1 MSSEEMKKMREDLK
15 RQVKK
20 VEDDIEVI
28 EKQNEKKENDEKEY
42 VKFFFLLMTRISV
55 NESL

>member
-1 MSSEEMKKMREDLK
+1 MSSEEMKKMRDDLK

-28 EKQNEKKENDEKEY
+28 EKENEKKEMDEKE
-42 VKFFFLLMTRISV
+42 
-55 NESL
+55 

>member
-1 MSSEEMKKMREDLK
+1 MRDDLK

-28 EKQNEKKENDEKEY
+28 EKENEKKEMNEKE
-42 VKFFFLLMTRISV
+42 
-55 NESL
+55 